1 MDSRTRWFIVTLLIA
16 AFVISACL
24 PQAVPVD
31 SGQQQQAA
39 PETGEETAAES
50 EEAAA
55 PTEAAEEAEA
65 QADEEAAPSGEKIT
79 LRFATIFDAAAM
91 EQWQPVLDEYS
102 SLNPN
107 IEIAVEATAG
117 SGAAIYPDVLK
128 TAMASGAPPDMFF
141 MWGGE
146 IAGPFIDA
154 GQVLDLKPYYD
165 QYGWQDRF
173 APWTIERITRNGSL
187 YGVPSKALGMG
198 FWYRKDIFEA
208 HDLEVPTTFAEQ
220 EALCETLKA
229 NDIYC
234 VTVGGKFGWH
244 TMRILD
250 YFLETTCGPETH
262 SKLNVLEESWDNQ
275 CVVDAYALFQKWID
289 NGWVVPDFL
298 TVAPSD
304 ARFPWYSGDAALI
317 LEGVWYEGTLKNDE
331 QDINNYD
338 FYLPPTDQEPLRFS
352 TFPEQWMISTDAAHP
367 DEAAAFLDWISQPD
381 VQKKYPEVFA
391 NSAIA
396 GVNPDCGEWPLTCKW
411 RDLITSAEDT
421 YPPTDQAFVKEL
433 MDGFFEVQDG
443 IVAGQFSP
451 EEGAKLMQQRVE
463 EWQARAQQ

>member
-1 MDSRTRWFIVTLLIA
+1 MIIMDSRTRWFIVTLLLV

-24 PQAVPVD
+24 PQAVPA
-31 SGQQQQAA
+31 QQQGQ
-39 PETGEETAAES
+39 S
-50 EEAAA
+50 EPA
-55 PTEAAEEAEA
+55 AAEEAEEA
-65 QADEEAAPSGEKIT
+65 AAEPAEEAAEPAEEAEAEAEPASDEKIT
-79 LRFATIFDAAAM
+79 LRFATIFDATAL
-91 EQWQPVLDEYS
+91 EQWQPLFDEYS

-107 IEIAVEATAG
+107 VEIAVESTAG

-128 TAMASGAPPDMFF
+128 TAMASGDPPDMFF

-154 GQVLDLKPYYD
+154 DQVLDLKPYYD

-187 YGVPSKALGMG
+187 YGVPYKAMGMG
-198 FWYRKDIFEA
+198 FWYRKDIFEELG
-208 HDLEVPTTFAEQ
+208 LETPTTYAEQ

-250 YFLETTCGPETH
+250 YFLETTCGPEIHT
-262 SKLNVLEESWDNQ
+262 KLNRLEESWDNE
-275 CVVDAYALFQKWID
+275 CVIEAYSLFQKWID

-304 ARFPWYSGDAALI
+304 ARFPWYAGDAALI

-331 QDINNYD
+331 QDINDYD

-352 TFPEQWMISTDAAHP
+352 TFPEQWMISKEAQHP

-381 VQKKYPEVFA
+381 VQKKYPEIFA

-396 GVNPDCGEWPLTCKW
+396 GVNPECGEWPLTCKW

-443 IVAGQFSP
+443 IVAAKFTP

-463 EWQARAQQ
+463 EWQVKAQQ